1 MAKKGYRPP
10 PSRGGSRSGKQ
21 MPGMAGMPGMPDLQ
35 AMLAQAAEMQA
46 AVVGKQQALAGETFE
61 GSAGGGMVT
70 AVVTGT
76 GEVVSVNIDPAVLDP
91 DDPELVGDLVVAAVN
106 QALAAMREEA
116 ADLGIGSLPEGL
128 DLGGLS
134 LDDLGGLL
142 G

>member
-10 PSRGGSRSGKQ
+10 PPRGGPRGGKQ
-21 MPGMAGMPGMPDLQ
+21 MPGMPGMPDLQ

-46 AVVGKQQALAGETFE
+46 AVVGKQQAMAGETFE

-70 AVVTGT
+70 AVVSGA
-76 GEVVSVNIDPAVLDP
+76 GEVVSVHIDPAVLDP

-106 QALAAMREEA
+106 LALAAMREEA
-116 ADLGIGSLPEGL
+116 ADLGIGPLPEGL